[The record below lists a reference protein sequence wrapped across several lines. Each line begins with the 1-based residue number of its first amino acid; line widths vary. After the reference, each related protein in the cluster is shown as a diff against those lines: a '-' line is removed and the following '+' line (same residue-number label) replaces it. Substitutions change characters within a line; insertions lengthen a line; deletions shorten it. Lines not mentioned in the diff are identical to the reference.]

1 MLHRRKSHQGLLQHV
16 SGLSQRPKRD
26 LWILCESRE
35 GNRSTWIE
43 PLIRSSQLV
52 NSVISSLPTYYM
64 CSLKLL
70 ATVIEIHKHS
80 KNYLWRGK
88 EFRHIRK
95 KEFRHI
101 RKPKNKGGLGVI
113 NSSVHNGALLL
124 K

>member
-1 MLHRRKSHQGLLQHV
+1 
-16 SGLSQRPKRD
+16 
-26 LWILCESRE
+26 
-35 GNRSTWIE
+35 
-43 PLIRSSQLV
+43 
-52 NSVISSLPTYYM
+52 M

-101 RKPKNKGGLGVI
+101 RKKEFRHIRKPKNKGGLGVI